1 MKEETVDCGGEKE
14 NPGDEKDKAFR
25 GKWPL
30 PEGARPVRPDNEC
43 DPVEEASK
51 ESFPA
56 SDPPAFTPTKVG

>member
-1 MKEETVDCGGEKE
+1 MREESAKGEDEKE
-14 NPGDEKDKAFR
+14 NPESEKDKAFR

-30 PEGARPVRPDNEC
+30 PEGARPVKPDDH
-43 DPVEEASK
+43 DPVEEASR